1 MLAPSGPILKLT
13 HAEETSVCHVA
24 AYVFFGPLKN
34 FEEDPENPGCRRICI
49 DFEMGL
55 WSKFSPAYSERETV
69 RTEDF
74 DWSQVPFSEPV
85 TDTGRYLREFEGW
98 WRERGQCP
106 NPQAYEVRG
115 STWPKE
121 VGAERLALRHFL
133 LVGADAYVEVLAKNW
148 KYSF

>member
-1 MLAPSGPILKLT
+1 VGLRLDTPAGEADGNKDSWEVPWMLAPSGPILKLT

-24 AYVFFGPLKN
+24 AHVFFGPLKN
-34 FEEDPENPGCRRICI
+34 FEEDPENPGCRRIRI

-69 RTEDF
+69 RKEDF

-85 TDTGRYLREFEGW
+85 TDTGRYLREFEAW
-98 WRERGQCP
+98 WRERG
-106 NPQAYEVRG
+106 
-115 STWPKE
+115 
-121 VGAERLALRHFL
+121 
-133 LVGADAYVEVLAKNW
+133 DW